1 MNFPFF
7 LNSITKLKEIP
18 LPGQKA
24 HLEMSSY
31 ERLNYLNS
39 NINYEKNAKKAS
51 VLICVYANHQGNAC
65 FALMER
71 PVNKDVHSGQIC
83 LPGGK
88 KEAFDDSNWIT
99 SIRETQEELGLDA
112 KKMKFIKALTS
123 IYIPPSNFIV
133 YPFISLYEK
142 KPIFKIDKNEVEKV
156 FDVPFKSLLND
167 ISQIKIK
174 ISNNYMNENNVP
186 AFKFNDNIVWGATAM
201 ILSEFKFL
209 LKLIK
214 I

>member
-1 MNFPFF
+1 
-7 LNSITKLKEIP
+7 
-18 LPGQKA
+18 
-24 HLEMSSY
+24 
-31 ERLNYLNS
+31 
-39 NINYEKNAKKAS
+39 
-51 VLICVYANHQGNAC
+51 
-65 FALMER
+65 
-71 PVNKDVHSGQIC
+71 
-83 LPGGK
+83 
-88 KEAFDDSNWIT
+88 
-99 SIRETQEELGLDA
+99 
-112 KKMKFIKALTS
+112 MKFIKALTS

-167 ISQIKIK
+167 LSQIKIK
-174 ISNNYMNENNVP
+174 ISNRYMNENNVP